1 MSEKK
6 IALFD
11 FDGTLCKG
19 DSFIGFALYS
29 VGPMRFAAAMLRSFG
44 ALAAWKLGLGSN
56 SKAKETLFGALY
68 KGRTLAWFE
77 DMGRMYASRIS
88 AKEKAETMAKLRE
101 HLSEGHEVC
110 IVTASVPAWVAPWAS
125 KLGDV
130 RVLGT
135 IPEVDTEGRLT
146 GRFATPNCHGA
157 EKIRRVREAIPDFDI
172 AESWAYGDSAGD
184 DEMLGAATHEL
195 RIRN

>member
-29 VGPMRFAAAMLRSFG
+29 VGPMRFATALLRSFG
-44 ALAAWKLGLGSN
+44 ALAAWKLGIGSN

-68 KGRTLAWFE
+68 KGRSLAWLE
-77 DMGRMYASRIS
+77 EKGRGYASRLS
-88 AKEKAETMAKLRE
+88 AKEKAGTVAKLRE
-101 HLSEGHEVC
+101 HLSEGHEVL
-110 IVTASVPAWVAPWAS
+110 IVTASIPAWVSPWAS
-125 KLGDV
+125 KFGNV

-135 IPEVDTEGRLT
+135 IPEVDSEGRLT

-157 EKIRRVREAIPDFDI
+157 EKIKRVREAIPDFDS
-172 AESWAYGDSAGD
+172 AESWGYGDSAGD
-184 DEMLGAATHEL
+184 DEMLEAVTHE
-195 RIRN
+195 